1 MSATTTAPPDQE
13 LIGRLRRFVARRV
26 RPDDVDDVVG
36 EILLRVVEGRNRL
49 RTPEAAEAW
58 IVQVARSAV
67 ADHYRAPITR
77 RERAHDEVAALIDGG
92 ADEAPDPASDDAAGA
107 LTGCLEPMV
116 DDLPAEFA
124 DALRA
129 TDLGGETQ
137 RAAAERLGLSHSGM
151 KSRVQRARDEL
162 RRQIVDCC
170 RVELDA
176 RRRVLEAETPDGC
189 CETPASRCA

>member
-36 EILLRVVEGRNRL
+36 EILLRVVEGRDRL
-49 RTPEAAEAW
+49 RTPEAAQAW
-58 IVQVARSAV
+58 IVQVARIAGGDRLFYPS
-67 ADHYRAPITR
+67 TR
-77 RERAHDEVAALIDGG
+77 RERAHDDVGTLIDRA
-92 ADEAPDPASDDAAGA
+92 ADDPIQPPDDDAAGA
-107 LTGCLEPMV
+107 LTGCVEGMV
-116 DDLPAEFA
+116 DALPDEFA

-137 RAAAERLGLSHSGM
+137 RAAAERLGLSHSAT

-162 RRQIVDCC
+162 RRRIVDCC
-170 RVELDA
+170 KVELDA
-176 RRRVLEAETPDGC
+176 RHRVVEAETPNGC